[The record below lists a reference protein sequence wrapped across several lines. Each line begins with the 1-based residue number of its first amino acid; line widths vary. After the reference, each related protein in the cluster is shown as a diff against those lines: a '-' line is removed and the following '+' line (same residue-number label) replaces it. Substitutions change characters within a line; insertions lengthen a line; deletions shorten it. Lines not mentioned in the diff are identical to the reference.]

1 MKRFLLII
9 LTSLLLVSCG
19 DKHFATWRGF
29 NDKWYDDYRANG
41 IGKDADVIR
50 YQILPSGVII
60 ESYHDG
66 FGAIPKAAVDPVTG
80 KSSDVYVSMNGRL
93 ADGSLFLMQG
103 TTSYTVSDLIPGLGE
118 AFKLMRQGS
127 HWKVTVPYSMGYDS
141 EGSSSSSEQ
150 NIFNVPPYS
159 VLIFNIELID
169 VTNY

>member
-1 MKRFLLII
+1 MKRILLAI
-9 LTSLLLVSCG
+9 LTVLTLVSCG
-19 DKHFATWRGF
+19 DNHFATWRGF

-41 IGKDADVIR
+41 VGQDAEVIR
-50 YQILPSGVII
+50 TEILPSGVII

-66 FGAIPKAAVDPVTG
+66 FGAIPKAAKDPVTG
-80 KSSDVYVSMNGRL
+80 KSSEVYVCMEGHL
-93 ADGSLFLMQG
+93 VDGSLFLMRG
-103 TTSYTVSDLIPGLGE
+103 TTSYSVSDFIPGLCE

-159 VLIFNIELID
+159 VLIFDIELKD

>member
-1 MKRFLLII
+1 MKRISLII
-9 LTSLLLVSCG
+9 LSVLSLVSCG
-19 DKHFATWRGF
+19 DNHFATWRGF
-29 NDKWYDDYRANG
+29 NDWWYDDYRANG
-41 IGKDADVIR
+41 VGKDAEVIR
-50 YQILPSGVII
+50 TQILPSGVII

-66 FGAIPKAAVDPVTG
+66 FGAIPKATNDPVTG
-80 KSSDVYVSMNGRL
+80 KSSEVYVSMEGHL
-93 ADGSLFLMQG
+93 ADGSLFLMRG
-103 TTSYTVSDLIPGLGE
+103 TTSYSVSDLIPGLCE